1 MVMRPGNILRFFKIG
16 VVLLFVAA
24 MTIPVV
30 SCGSTGMSTEVKNK
44 LEQAVDAAMS
54 KYKIPG
60 AIIGVWSPK
69 SGDVVILKGKA
80 DIKTG
85 EDMKSADRVRI
96 CSITKTFTVT
106 VVLELVDE
114 GKLGLDDKISKFDIG
129 VKVPS
134 ADQITI
140 RQLCNMTAGI
150 FNYSD
155 DQTFLKTYTTDP
167 NKVWKPEELVS
178 LAVAHPPYF
187 PPGKGWHYSN
197 TNSIILSM
205 IVQKL
210 TGKDIASQIQSRL
223 VDVLKLTNTYYPE
236 GTSIDGAHVHGYLA
250 GEGEE
255 LTDGTSMFNPSGMG
269 ASGALI
275 SNLGDLKIWVISLV
289 KGDLLTK
296 DMQAQRT
303 TLVPGDYDYFGI
315 KVKYGLGILSSEGFL
330 GHPGDGLGYTNAAF
344 HSPGTGTTILV
355 FLNKSPNQDAF
366 MALTLFTQ
374 LARIMN
380 TEDSR

>member
-1 MVMRPGNILRFFKIG
+1 MRPGNILRFFKIG

>member
-1 MVMRPGNILRFFKIG
+1 MRPGNILRFFKIG

-134 ADQITI
+134 ADQVTI

>member
-1 MVMRPGNILRFFKIG
+1 
-16 VVLLFVAA
+16 
-24 MTIPVV
+24 
-30 SCGSTGMSTEVKNK
+30 
-44 LEQAVDAAMS
+44 
-54 KYKIPG
+54 
-60 AIIGVWSPK
+60 
-69 SGDVVILKGKA
+69 
-80 DIKTG
+80 
-85 EDMKSADRVRI
+85 
-96 CSITKTFTVT
+96 
-106 VVLELVDE
+106 
-114 GKLGLDDKISKFDIG
+114 
-129 VKVPS
+129 
-134 ADQITI
+134 
-140 RQLCNMTAGI
+140 
-150 FNYSD
+150 
-155 DQTFLKTYTTDP
+155 
-167 NKVWKPEELVS
+167 
-178 LAVAHPPYF
+178 
-187 PPGKGWHYSN
+187 
-197 TNSIILSM
+197 
-205 IVQKL
+205 
-210 TGKDIASQIQSRL
+210 
-223 VDVLKLTNTYYPE
+223 
-236 GTSIDGAHVHGYLA
+236 
-250 GEGEE
+250 
-255 LTDGTSMFNPSGMG
+255 MFNPSGMG